1 LIASRI
7 ITGRSGAILVIAW
20 LFAFWF
26 AVQRWILAPAASDD
40 MVPTIE

>member
-1 LIASRI
+1 MCHLVLLF
-7 ITGRSGAILVIAW
+7 LVIAW

-40 MVPTIE
+40 MVITTE